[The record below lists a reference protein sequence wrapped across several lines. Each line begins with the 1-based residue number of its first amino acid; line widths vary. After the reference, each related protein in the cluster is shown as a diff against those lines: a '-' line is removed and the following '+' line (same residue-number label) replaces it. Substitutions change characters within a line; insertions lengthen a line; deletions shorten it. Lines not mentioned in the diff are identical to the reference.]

1 MAILTAIEVHLLS
14 IPKRHL
20 SCPATRI
27 IFRAIAPLPLASPI
41 DVAGSRFSGLMPE
54 SSLRRLKMQF
64 SQPPRTI
71 PLTMNHP
78 SHGVRTRCI
87 VMLKLARL
95 PPERTLSVSPQEST
109 ESLSYHHSSISAEP
123 LSNDHRAHIF
133 PLTRTTGPHGNG
145 NDKTASVS
153 HF

>member
-1 MAILTAIEVHLLS
+1 MAILTAIEVHRLS

-27 IFRAIAPLPLASPI
+27 VFRAIASLPLASPI

-64 SQPPRTI
+64 PQSPRLI
-71 PLTMNHP
+71 PLPMNHP
-78 SHGVRTRCI
+78 SHGVRTRRI
-87 VMLKLARL
+87 VMLKLAHL

>member
-1 MAILTAIEVHLLS
+1 MAILTAIEVHRLS

-20 SCPATRI
+20 SCPETRI
-27 IFRAIAPLPLASPI
+27 VFSAIASLPLASPI
-41 DVAGSRFSGLMPE
+41 DVAGSRFSGLMSE
-54 SSLRRLKMQF
+54 SSLRCLKMQF
-64 SQPPRTI
+64 PQSPRLI
-71 PLTMNHP
+71 PLPMNHP
-78 SHGVRTRCI
+78 SHGIWTRRI

-95 PPERTLSVSPQEST
+95 PPERTLSVSPQESA
-109 ESLSYHHSSISAEP
+109 ESLSYHHSSISTEP
-123 LSNDHRAHIF
+123 LSDDDRAHIF